1 MKNIDCCLTIVFP
14 KTLEENLVDHLLTH
28 PEMASGFTTN
38 YVEEHGAGA
47 AFHSAAEQ
55 VRGRANRVQMQ
66 IVMNREDAAMLVE
79 HLKQDLPNREVAYW
93 ISPVLEFGRFA

>member
-1 MKNIDCCLTIVFP
+1 MKQLDCCLTIVFP
-14 KTLEENLVDHLLTH
+14 KALEENLVDHLLSH
-28 PEMASGFTTN
+28 PEMASGFTTSS
-38 YVEEHGAGA
+38 VEGHGAGA

-66 IVMNREDAAMLVE
+66 IVMNHEDAAALIE
-79 HLKQDLPNREVAYW
+79 HLKQDLPNREIAYW

>member
-1 MKNIDCCLTIVFP
+1 
-14 KTLEENLVDHLLTH
+14 
-28 PEMASGFTTN
+28 
-38 YVEEHGAGA
+38 HGAGA

-55 VRGRANRVQMQ
+55 VRGRANRVQMK
-66 IVMNREDAAMLVE
+66 IVMSREDAATLIE